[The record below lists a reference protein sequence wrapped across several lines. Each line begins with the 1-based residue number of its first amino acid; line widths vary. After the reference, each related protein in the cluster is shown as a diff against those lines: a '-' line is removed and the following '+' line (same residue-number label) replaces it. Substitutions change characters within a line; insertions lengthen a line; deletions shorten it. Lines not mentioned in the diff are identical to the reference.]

1 MSNDTSTL
9 QGSLDEMKD
18 QLIDELGD
26 KGVTAT
32 YSQSTGLL
40 GLISKIG
47 DIQTGG
53 GGGCP
58 QLVTGTF
65 TTGSSYGASS
75 ITLSYSGTGYPIL
88 AIVWVDGGIYNNGT
102 GGNTTWYNSTSR
114 YDVGLVVLSK
124 SRITEAPSY
133 SSSGDDNTAA
143 ITYVYKNSTSTATTY
158 AWAGV
163 MNNNAY
169 VGSSTNAAAN
179 NSMLRFKGNGK
190 TLAYYVGNRGS
201 TSRGLARS
209 TKFAYLVLYSS

>member
-1 MSNDTSTL
+1 MSLMSELETL
-9 QGSLDEMKD
+9 GQTMATNISN
-18 QLIDELGD
+18 
-26 KGVTAT
+26 KGVSA
-32 YSQSTGLL
+32 SASDGLTTL
-40 GLISKIG
+40 AGKIAQ
-47 DIQTGG
+47 IQTGG
-53 GGGCP
+53 GGSSNV
-58 QLVTGTF
+58 VTGTF

-75 ITLSYSGTGYPIL
+75 ITLNYSGTGYPIL
-88 AIVWVDGGIYNNGT
+88 AIVWVDGGIYNNSSS
-102 GGNTTWYNSTSR
+102 GNTSWYNSVSR
-114 YDVGLVVLSK
+114 YDTGLVILSK
-124 SRITEAPSY
+124 SRTTEAPSY
-133 SSSGDDNTAA
+133 GSSGDDNTAA

-201 TSRGLARS
+201 TTRGLARS

>member
-1 MSNDTSTL
+1 MTEL
-9 QGSLDEMKD
+9 ESLGQTMATN
-18 QLIDELGD
+18 ITA
-26 KGVTAT
+26 KGVTASANDGLT
-32 YSQSTGLL
+32 TLAGKISQ
-40 GLISKIG
+40 
-47 DIQTGG
+47 IQTGG
-53 GGGCP
+53 GGSSNV
-58 QLVTGTF
+58 VTGTF

-88 AIVWVDGGIYNNGT
+88 AIVWVDGGIYNNSSS
-102 GGNTTWYNSTSR
+102 GNTSWYNSVSR
-114 YDVGLVVLSK
+114 YDTGLVILSK
-124 SRITEAPSY
+124 SRTTEAPSY

>member
-1 MSNDTSTL
+1 MSLMSELVTL
-9 QGSLDEMKD
+9 GQTMATNISN
-18 QLIDELGD
+18 
-26 KGVTAT
+26 KGVSA
-32 YSQSTGLL
+32 SASDGLTTL
-40 GLISKIG
+40 AGKIAQ
-47 DIQTGG
+47 IQTGG
-53 GGGCP
+53 GASNV
-58 QLVTGTF
+58 VTGTF

-102 GGNTTWYNSTSR
+102 GGNTTWYNSANR
-114 YDVGLVVLSK
+114 YDTGLVILSK
-124 SRITEAPSY
+124 SRTTEAPSY

-169 VGSSTNAAAN
+169 VASNTNAAAN

-201 TSRGLARS
+201 TTRGLARS

>member
-1 MSNDTSTL
+1 MSELETL
-9 QGSLDEMKD
+9 GQTMATNISN
-18 QLIDELGD
+18 
-26 KGVTAT
+26 KGVSA
-32 YSQSTGLL
+32 SASDGLTTL
-40 GLISKIG
+40 AGKIAQ
-47 DIQTGG
+47 IQTGG
-53 GGGCP
+53 GGSSNV
-58 QLVTGTF
+58 VTGTF

-75 ITLSYSGTGYPIL
+75 ITLNYSGTGYPIL

-114 YDVGLVVLSK
+114 YDAGLVILSK
-124 SRITEAPSY
+124 SRTTEAPSY